1 LSNLDGTCRRQYGED
16 LESFST
22 GKTKA
27 NWLFINRETQRL
39 RAVVRDEV
47 VKLLAPAVFRH
58 LDLPSDHPWTRQ
70 VP

>member
-1 LSNLDGTCRRQYGED
+1 MSNLDGTCRRQYGED